1 VPEKPKYSPQVLSK
15 ADEDIRRTLCP
26 SDPVEIIFPLSDAVA
41 KLLESV
47 SQTAADSPV
56 GLSQQLYEVLQ
67 SSEILWKAPF
77 ARQKGVFK
85 CSAEIVVKAVRNME
99 HYTEYTTLQYLDL
112 HRSNIP
118 APKPLGLMRM
128 SGISL
133 IFMSH
138 MRSVP
143 LGEVWHTLDSCQKTS
158 LSNQLNTI
166 LADLRTLPYTEG
178 TSLGG
183 VAGEGCRDLRRHV
196 RTSETP
202 ITSLED
208 FETFLFSSSHP
219 GGNVF
224 VKFLCQLSPSF
235 TNRSSPRI
243 VFTHGD
249 IRPDNIMV
257 ELADNKYMISGI
269 LDWEYSGFYP
279 DYYESVR
286 CTNCLSP
293 YEEDDW
299 FLYLP
304 KCVSPN
310 TYAQWW
316 LLDRVRET
324 RVV

>member
-1 VPEKPKYSPQVLSK
+1 M
-15 ADEDIRRTLCP
+15 
-26 SDPVEIIFPLSDAVA
+26 FPLSDAVA
-41 KLLESV
+41 KLIEPV
-47 SQTAADSPV
+47 SQTAGDLPI
-56 GLSQQLYEVLQ
+56 GLSQRLFEVLK

-77 ARQKGVFK
+77 ARQKGVFR

-99 HYTEYTTLQYLDL
+99 HYTEYTALQYL
-112 HRSNIP
+112 HRYKSNIP
-118 APKPLGLMRM
+118 APKPLGLLRM

-138 MRSVP
+138 MGSTP
-143 LGEVWHTLDSCQKTS
+143 LGEVWHTLDSCQKS
-158 LSNQLNTI
+158 SISNQLNTI
-166 LADLRTLPYTEG
+166 LADLRTLPFTEG
-178 TSLGG
+178 TPLGG

-196 RTSETP
+196 RMSETP

-208 FETFLFSSSHP
+208 FETFLFSSPHP

-224 VKFLCQLSPSF
+224 VKFLRRLSSSF
-235 TNRSSPRI
+235 KDHPGPRI

-257 ELADNKYMISGI
+257 ELADNNKYMVSGI

-304 KCVSPN
+304 ECVSPN
-310 TYAQWW
+310 IHAQWW

>member
-1 VPEKPKYSPQVLSK
+1 MPEKPKYSSQGLSE
-15 ADEDIRRTLCP
+15 ADEDIRRSLCP
-26 SDPVEIIFPLSDAVA
+26 SDPVEILFPLSDAVA

-47 SQTAADSPV
+47 SQTAADLPV
-56 GLSQQLYEVLQ
+56 GLSQRLFEVLQ
-67 SSEILWKAPF
+67 NSEILWKAPF

-85 CSAEIVVKAVRNME
+85 CSAEIVVKAIRNME

-112 HRSNIP
+112 HRSNFP
-118 APKPLGLMRM
+118 APKPLGLLRM

-143 LGEVWHTLDSCQKTS
+143 LGEVWHTLDSYQKTS

-166 LADLRTLPYTEG
+166 LADLRTLPFIEG
-178 TSLGG
+178 TPLGG

-202 ITSLED
+202 ITSLEG

-219 GGNVF
+219 GGDVF
-224 VKFLCQLSPSF
+224 VKFLRQMSPSF
-235 TNRSSPRI
+235 TSRSGPRI

-249 IRPDNIMV
+249 LRPDNIMV
-257 ELADNKYMISGI
+257 ELANNKYMVSGI

-304 KCVSPN
+304 ECVSPII
-310 TYAQWW
+310 YAQWW